1 MDCPVCKTSG
11 IDDKASRCPN
21 CGSDLTLFR
30 YLENIRKNWKSKRYG
45 INTLAIIL
53 LLFVIG
59 VSGGMVYWQDSIQSN
74 KDFNTEEINKLRD
87 EVERLENEKNNL
99 MRTIIEL
106 RSGSIEGAESN
117 NEGLETTADES
128 TRQPNKQQSEPPVAQ
143 DPAPRWTIHIVK
155 PGETLFSIARKEYGN
170 GHKYKKIMKD
180 NDIQNSSI
188 KIGQRLKIEK

>member
-59 VSGGMVYWQDSIQSN
+59 VSGGMIYWQDSIQSN
-74 KDFNTEEINKLRD
+74 KDFNTEEINKLRG

-106 RSGSIEGAESN
+106 RSGSKEGAESN

>member
-59 VSGGMVYWQDSIQSN
+59 VSGGMIYWQDSIQSN
-74 KDFNTEEINKLRD
+74 KDFNTEEINKLRG